1 MPPQAPLARLKTLM
15 RRSALLAQESPAE
28 MRNHRILRR
37 SRRKKL
43 AIAALVLLVLIAA
56 GFIILVRHW
65 PFTQTAVAAALEE
78 TVPGKVQIGAF
89 QRTYFPGPGCIAEG
103 VVITGSAAEGSPVLI
118 MVQKLTVETGFLDL
132 FRNSIR
138 EVRAEGLRVMV
149 PPGSG
154 LNSGNGQSPSPSP
167 NRVVSRFVAD
177 GAVVEFERR
186 GKERTPLRFRIARLT
201 LLQRGSD
208 SPITFQT
215 ELLNPEPPGQI
226 TADGEFGPWKADD
239 PGSTALSGSYRF
251 EKAKL
256 DVFKGIAGTLSSVGK
271 FSGSLARVN
280 VEGTTA
286 VPDFEVKQAGHRVS
300 LKIRFAA
307 VVDGTNGNTV
317 LQSLD
322 VRLENT
328 SITAQVNVKEQ
339 SNAEGKLTSVNAI
352 GRGRVQDLLRLF
364 SKDTP
369 PALSG
374 PIRFEAEVTFPSGGR
389 PFLQKVALV
398 GDFSIDGARFSKPA
412 SQAGLDTLS
421 ARAQGHK
428 VKNTSDA
435 PDVAGDLQS
444 HVVLENGIATFSGLT
459 FHAPG
464 ASAQLSGTYNL
475 VNERVKLQGSLQ
487 TEASLSQATTGVK
500 AILLK
505 PLDPIFKRKSAGAVV
520 GVSITGTYAQPSFGI
535 DLDAHK

>member
-1 MPPQAPLARLKTLM
+1 
-15 RRSALLAQESPAE
+15 
-28 MRNHRILRR
+28 MRNHQISILRR

-56 GFIILVRHW
+56 GFIIVVRHW
-65 PFTQTAVAAALEE
+65 PFTQTAVAAALQE
-78 TVPGKVQIGAF
+78 TVPGNVQIGNF
-89 QRTYFPGPGCIAEG
+89 QRTYFPGPGCVAEG
-103 VVITGSAAEGSPVLI
+103 IVITGSGAEGSPVLI
-118 MVQKLTVETGFLDL
+118 MVQKLTIETGFSDL

-149 PPGSG
+149 PPGTRLKSENGKSG
-154 LNSGNGQSPSPSP
+154 SRSS
-167 NRVVSRFVAD
+167 NRVVGRFVAD
-177 GAVVEFERR
+177 GAAVEFERQ
-186 GKERTPLRFRIARLT
+186 GKEDHPLRFDIARLT

-208 SPITFQT
+208 SPIRFQT
-215 ELLNPEPPGQI
+215 VLHNPEPPGQI

-239 PGSTALSGSYRF
+239 PASTALSGSYRF
-251 EKAKL
+251 ENAKL
-256 DVFKGIAGTLSSVGK
+256 DVFKGIAGTLSSAGK
-271 FSGSLARVN
+271 FSGSLAHIN

-286 VPDFEVKQAGHRVS
+286 TPDFEVRRAGHRVS
-300 LKIRFAA
+300 LKTRFAA
-307 VVDGTNGNTV
+307 VVDGINGNTV

-328 SITAQVNVKEQ
+328 SIAAQVSVKEQ
-339 SNAEGKLTSVNAI
+339 SNGEGKLISVNGS

-364 SKDTP
+364 SKHNP

-374 PIRFEAEVTFPSGGR
+374 PIRFKAGVTFPSGHR
-389 PFLQKVALV
+389 SFLQKVALV

-412 SQAGLDTLS
+412 TQAGLDALS

-428 VKNTSDA
+428 VKQASDA

-459 FHAPG
+459 FRAPG

-475 VNERVKLQGSLQ
+475 VNERVKLEGSLQ
-487 TEASLSQATTGVK
+487 TQASLSQATTGVK

-505 PLDPIFKRKSAGAVV
+505 PFDPIFKRKSAGAVV
-520 GVSITGTYAQPSFGI
+520 GVSITGTSAQPSFGI
-535 DLDAHK
+535 DLGAHK